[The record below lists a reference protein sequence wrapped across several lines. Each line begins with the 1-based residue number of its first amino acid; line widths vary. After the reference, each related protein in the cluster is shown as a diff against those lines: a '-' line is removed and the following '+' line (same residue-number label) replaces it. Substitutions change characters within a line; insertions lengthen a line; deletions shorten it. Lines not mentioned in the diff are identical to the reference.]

1 MRMEFILLGCLV
13 LDLPFEKH
21 AEKAVA
27 CVSASCAVVVQGEEE
42 VFLGIVDGVPI
53 GLGTGKAKVD
63 IVTAWPEGSLGNS
76 EPDRVLAFAK
86 AV

>member
-1 MRMEFILLGCLV
+1 MEFIFLGCLV

-21 AEKAVA
+21 TEKAVA

-42 VFLGIVDGVPI
+42 VFLGIVHGVPV
-53 GLGTGKAKVD
+53 GLGTSEAHID

-76 EPDRVLAFAK
+76 EPDRVLAIAK